1 MSIPTPEALLFD
13 LGGVL
18 VEIDFDRAIAFW
30 ARYSELPVEGVRS
43 RFKFDAAYEQ
53 HERGLID
60 ADRYFAHLAE
70 TLKLSASRQD
80 IEWGWNSIFVSEISE
95 TRALVQTL
103 RSRVPCHVF
112 SNTNASH
119 KETWTHLYPEVVHAF
134 DSIFASHE
142 LGLRKPEPQAF
153 ARIAALIGTRPADIL
168 FFDDLPE
175 NVEAAKDCGFQAV
188 LARSPSDVRDAL
200 ERAGLLTQHAPRD
213 V

>member
-1 MSIPTPEALLFD
+1 
-13 LGGVL
+13 
-18 VEIDFDRAIAFW
+18 
-30 ARYSELPVEGVRS
+30 
-43 RFKFDAAYEQ
+43 
-53 HERGLID
+53 
-60 ADRYFAHLAE
+60 
-70 TLKLSASRQD
+70 
-80 IEWGWNSIFVSEISE
+80 
-95 TRALVQTL
+95 
-103 RSRVPCHVF
+103 VF

-213 V
+213 A